1 MAKIPARYVGGCDIT
16 LSKFGGP
23 YFDGDGQRL
32 TNLTLHPGDTLMMDE
47 EEVLGVSWL
56 HDPRHENE
64 SQKVG
69 VGKQVLE
76 QHNGLQDHELR
87 DLGYQ
92 FHTGRSDFEPIVVP
106 AEKRSKTA
114 PLGDSK

>member
-1 MAKIPARYVGGCDIT
+1 MKIPARYVGGHDIV

-23 YFDGDGQRL
+23 YYDGDGKRL
-32 TNLTLHPGDTLMMDE
+32 IDLVMHPGDTLMMED

-56 HDPRHENE
+56 HDPRHEQD

-76 QHNGLQDHELR
+76 QHNGLKDHELR
-87 DLGYQ
+87 EVGYQ
-92 FHTGRSDFEPIVVP
+92 FHTGRSDFEPVIA
-106 AEKRSKTA
+106 AEKRGKTA
-114 PLGDSK
+114 PLGDGK